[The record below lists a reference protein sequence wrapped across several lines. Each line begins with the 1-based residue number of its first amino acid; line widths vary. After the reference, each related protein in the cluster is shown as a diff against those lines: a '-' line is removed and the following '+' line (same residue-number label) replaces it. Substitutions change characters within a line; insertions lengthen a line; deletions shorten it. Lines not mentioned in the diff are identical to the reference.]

1 MNNIINLQ
9 VEKRIL
15 ENQEVIML
23 ALENIL
29 QNTQILVDKSLLSDE
44 SVYARSIGNKLIDCY
59 HETRRI
65 LNKKY
70 IDRYK
75 GNI

>member
-1 MNNIINLQ
+1 MNKIINLQ

-23 ALENIL
+23 ALEKVL
-29 QNTQILVDKSLLSDE
+29 RDTQILVDKSLLSNE
-44 SVYARSIGNKLIDCY
+44 SIYSRNVGNKLIDCY

-70 IDRYK
+70 IDRYN
-75 GNI
+75 GNV

>member
-1 MNNIINLQ
+1 MNKIINLQ

-23 ALENIL
+23 ALEKVL
-29 QNTQILVDKSLLSDE
+29 RDTRILVDKSLLSDE
-44 SVYARSIGNKLIDCY
+44 SIYARNVGNKLIDCY

-70 IDRYK
+70 INRYN